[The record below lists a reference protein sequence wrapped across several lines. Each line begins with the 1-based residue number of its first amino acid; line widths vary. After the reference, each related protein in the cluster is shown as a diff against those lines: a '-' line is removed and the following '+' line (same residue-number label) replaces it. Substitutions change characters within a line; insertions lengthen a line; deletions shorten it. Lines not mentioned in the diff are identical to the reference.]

1 MAPHFSTLAWKIP
14 WMDPNPLKQLKT
26 ILIYSTQSSPSPPWL
41 DSPHME
47 VLWDMVLW
55 APAPTTGLTLMSAIK
70 WLFQGSVFFNPTTL
84 LPPHH
89 REPGQLSQTALV
101 ESSSLCP
108 WPWFLY
114 SFFQRKPGAY
124 FSWPFP
130 DEASPGSGASEE
142 SEHSHCV
149 PVTSQALCWVT

>member
-1 MAPHFSTLAWKIP
+1 MKVLAPNA
-14 WMDPNPLKQLKT
+14 LKQLKT

-47 VLWDMVLW
+47 VFWDLVLW
-55 APAPTTGLTLMSAIK
+55 APTPTTGLTLMSAIK

-89 REPGQLSQTALV
+89 CEPGQLSQTALV
-101 ESSSLCP
+101 EPCSLCP

-124 FSWPFP
+124 FSWSFP
-130 DEASPGSGASEE
+130 DEASPGSDLSVE
-142 SEHSHCV
+142 SEHS
-149 PVTSQALCWVT
+149 VTVCLSRARQALCWVM